1 MPGLQEK
8 DWKALEEKL
17 IIQNVKM
24 GEFLTRNGEV
34 CQQVSFINKGI
45 LRMFYPIMKKL
56 FILLVLA
63 S

>member
-17 IIQNVKM
+17 TIQNVKK

-45 LRMFYPIMKKL
+45 LRMFYLVMKKL

>member
-1 MPGLQEK
+1 MESIRGK
-8 DWKALEEKL
+8 
-17 IIQNVKM
+17 INHQNVKK

-45 LRMFYPIMKKL
+45 LRMFYLVMKKL